1 MKIIIIMAQTIDG
14 KIGKDAKH
22 EVNWTSKADKQ
33 AFVAETKKHGVLIM
47 GSSTFDTIGRPLPGR
62 LNLILTSKPE
72 KYQDKVQEGLLEFV
86 SGSPAEIVALLE
98 KRGFESAALGG
109 GAKTNASFLKA
120 GVVDEILLTIE
131 PLIFGSGI
139 NFTQG
144 EELDLKLELIE
155 QTKLDDNTIQIRYKV
170 INNE

>member
-1 MKIIIIMAQTIDG
+1 MKIVIVMAQTIDG
-14 KIGKDAKH
+14 KIGKDSEH
-22 EVNWTSKADKQ
+22 EASWTSKADKK
-33 AFVAETKKHGVLIM
+33 AFVAETKKHGALIM

-72 KYQDKVQEGLLEFV
+72 KYKDKVQEGLLEFT
-86 SGSPAEIVALLE
+86 SGTPEEIVAMLE

-109 GAKTNASFLKA
+109 GAKTNSAFLRA

-131 PLIFGSGI
+131 PLVFGSGI
-139 NFTQG
+139 NFTEG

-155 QTKLDDNTIQIRYKV
+155 QTKLDDDTIQLRYK
-170 INNE
+170 ILR